1 MRLTVEG
8 KILCFDVVE
17 LVDATY
23 DVANETS
30 KHNFLGLK
38 GVVTPLFARG
48 GTQTGLLSFA
58 HCRYLSEREEEEYN
72 CVCAFAACGRE
83 CGTSRVGVSS

>member
-17 LVDATY
+17 LVDAAY

-30 KHNFLGLK
+30 KHNF
-38 GVVTPLFARG
+38 
-48 GTQTGLLSFA
+48 
-58 HCRYLSEREEEEYN
+58 
-72 CVCAFAACGRE
+72 
-83 CGTSRVGVSS
+83 

>member
-30 KHNFLGLK
+30 KHNF
-38 GVVTPLFARG
+38 
-48 GTQTGLLSFA
+48 
-58 HCRYLSEREEEEYN
+58 
-72 CVCAFAACGRE
+72 
-83 CGTSRVGVSS
+83 